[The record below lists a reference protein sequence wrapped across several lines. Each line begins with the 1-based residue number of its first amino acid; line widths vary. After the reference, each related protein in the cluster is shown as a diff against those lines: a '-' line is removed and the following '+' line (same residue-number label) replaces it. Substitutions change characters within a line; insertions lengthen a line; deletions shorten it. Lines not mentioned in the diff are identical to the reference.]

1 MRWLADFIMHG
12 RMQAIAVAAT
22 SLMLSLLVPP
32 LSLFAAA
39 VVALVTL
46 YRGGREGLNT
56 LLGSAL
62 AAGLLGAMAIG
73 NFVLPAG
80 YGLMLWLPTW
90 GMALVLRHT
99 GNLSWTFEL
108 LTVLGLIGIVAMYLI
123 SPDAAG
129 FWRERMQQAFEALKG
144 PVGVSEDLGPLPLEV
159 LARYMTGVVAAGMV
173 SSLALSLLFA
183 RWWQAL
189 VANPGGFKTEFLRLR
204 LHRPM
209 AYLTL
214 ALGAAGIVVE
224 GQTREAVVNLLLV
237 LAVVYV
243 GVGTAV
249 LHAIFS
255 GRGQK
260 FWLWGLYGLMVL
272 VPHVLLPVALVGLS
286 DTWLDWRGRFV
297 PLQTQRLKG

>member
-1 MRWLADFIMHG
+1 MRWLADFILHS

-32 LSLFAAA
+32 LSLLAAA
-39 VVALVTL
+39 VVGLVTL
-46 YRGGREGLNT
+46 RRGWREGLNT
-56 LLGSAL
+56 MLGSAL
-62 AAGLLGAMAIG
+62 AAGLLGAIVIG
-73 NFVLPAG
+73 NFALPAG
-80 YGLMLWLPTW
+80 YGLMLWLPIW
-90 GMALVLRHT
+90 AVALVLRHT
-99 GNLSWTFEL
+99 GNLGWTFEL
-108 LTVLGLIGIVAMYLI
+108 MTVLGLVGVVAMYLI

-129 FWRERMQQAFEALKG
+129 FWRERMEQAFQALKG
-144 PVGVSEDLGPLPLEV
+144 PVGLSPARGQLPLEV
-159 LARYMTGVVAAGMV
+159 LARYMTGVVASGMV
-173 SSLALSLLFA
+173 ASLALSLLFA

-189 VANPGGFKTEFLRLR
+189 VVNPGGFKTEFLRLR

-214 ALGAAGIVVE
+214 ALSAAVMVLE
-224 GQTREAVVNLLLV
+224 GQAREAIVNLLLV

-255 GRGQK
+255 ERGQK
-260 FWLWGLYGLMVL
+260 LWLWGLYGLMIF

-286 DTWLDWRGRFV
+286 DTWFDWRGRFV
-297 PLQTQRLKG
+297 SLESQRLD